1 LFEQK
6 NPLNPIIVAMPG
18 MTSDAELVQDP
29 TSYTYNPGTNLV
41 AIASNNFLMAV
52 PASNRYFC
60 AKTLQPLVTD
70 P

>member
-1 LFEQK
+1 MFEQK

-29 TSYTYNPGTNLV
+29 TPYTYNPGTNPI
-41 AIASNNFLMAV
+41 AIASNFLMAV